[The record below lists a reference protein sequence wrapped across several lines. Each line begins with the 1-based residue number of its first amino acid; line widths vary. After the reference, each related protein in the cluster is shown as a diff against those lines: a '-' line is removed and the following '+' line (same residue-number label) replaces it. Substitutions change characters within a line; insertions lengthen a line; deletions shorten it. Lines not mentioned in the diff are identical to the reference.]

1 MRIVV
6 AMIAALMALGA
17 SPAMADPTPGL
28 YPASQTASVT
38 EGATDTTIAFDAVT
52 PTYDKPLFP
61 DVQFDPAKLA
71 LVGPITLSAPNTDH
85 ATFKTVANLPGG
97 VTTGTITFR
106 MCRDSPCAHPWA
118 TTEQIF
124 TYTINVTLKDWVTHQ
139 RDAGHSGYVHASYAG
154 TIKHRWVWQPA
165 GVSIM
170 SGVVT
175 KGSSIFLLSD
185 TNLVS
190 LSMLGAPRWVT
201 PTGFI
206 GQTAPAIW
214 GDKVIVPVA
223 NPASTTNPILVFDQ
237 ETGAVVPSTMT
248 RTAQPGAAYP
258 PTPYGDSLYVTAG
271 YSANVVT
278 AYDPATGAHRWD
290 SNGLGTSAYSS
301 ETPAVDSQYVYS
313 YASEYLDVF
322 DRLTGTR
329 VNSIRDPYYINIGN
343 AYAGA
348 PMLGTGGNV
357 VAFSG
362 ASSCVE
368 CMRPLVKFKPNGDA
382 QKLGNTDYFGTPAIA
397 NGVVYTGNGLGLYAL
412 SEANGSVLWS
422 WGSPPDDQTPV
433 TGNIIATDTL
443 IFVSTEVR
451 LYAISATDP
460 AHPTVW
466 SALTPGDIAIS
477 KDNLLLVTTNLN
489 GSPTLVAYS
498 IK

>member
-6 AMIAALMALGA
+6 AMIAALMPLGA

-52 PTYDKPLFP
+52 PTYEKPLFP
-61 DVQFDPAKLA
+61 DVQFDSAKLA
-71 LVGPITLSAPNTDH
+71 LVGPITLSAPNTYH

-97 VTTGTITFR
+97 ATTGTIIFR
-106 MCRDSPCAHPWA
+106 MCRDTPCAHPWPS
-118 TTEQIF
+118 TEQIF

-154 TIKHRWVWQPA
+154 TIKKRWLWQPA
-165 GVSIM
+165 GINVI
-170 SGVVT
+170 SGVAT
-175 KGSSIFLLSD
+175 KGSSIFFLQRD
-185 TNLVS
+185 GAGNRALVS
-190 LSMLGAPRWVT
+190 LSMLGAPRWVS
-201 PTGFI
+201 PINGPFDLKP
-206 GQTAPAIW
+206 PAIW
-214 GDKVIVPVA
+214 EDKVIVAVSNAP
-223 NPASTTNPILVFDQ
+223 STTNPILVVDQ
-237 ETGAVVPSTMT
+237 ETGAVVPSSMT
-248 RTAQPGAAYP
+248 FGSQASTAYP
-258 PTPYGDSLYVTAG
+258 PTPYGDSLYVSAG
-271 YSANVVT
+271 YSANIVT

-290 SNGLGTSAYSS
+290 SNGLGTTVYGA

-329 VNSIRDPYYINIGN
+329 VNSIRDPYYVDIGN

-362 ASSCVE
+362 ASSCQA
-368 CMRPLVKFKPNGDA
+368 CGRTLVKFKPDGNA
-382 QKLGNTDYFGTPAIA
+382 IRLGTTGYFNTPAIA
-397 NGVVYTGNGLGLYAL
+397 NGIAYAGNGLGLYAL

-422 WGSPPDDQTPV
+422 WGSPPDDQTPLI
-433 TGNIIATDTL
+433 GNIISTDTL

-451 LYAISATDP
+451 LYAI
-460 AHPTVW
+460 
-466 SALTPGDIAIS
+466 
-477 KDNLLLVTTNLN
+477 
-489 GSPTLVAYS
+489 
-498 IK
+498 